1 MATADSV
8 IFFLELANNT
18 KLYHWVTTGFARH
31 KASDELFE
39 SIITIS
45 DEYMET
51 MMGKYGRPKLP
62 TSSKLTLKSLN
73 DKTIIEYYKACIV
86 YLETTFTSTLDTK
99 TDTDLLNLRD
109 ELLGKLKKTLYLFTL
124 S

>member
-1 MATADSV
+1 MADIV

-18 KLYHWVTTGFARH
+18 KVYHWMTTCFAKH

-39 SIITIS
+39 SIINIS
-45 DEYMET
+45 DEFMET
-51 MMGKYGRPKLP
+51 MMGKYGRPKLSV
-62 TSSKLTLKSLN
+62 SSKLTLKTLN
-73 DKTIIEYYKACIV
+73 DKTVIEYYKACIV
-86 YLETTFTSTLDTK
+86 YLETSFTNTLDTK

>member
-1 MATADSV
+1 MADIV

-18 KLYHWVTTGFARH
+18 KVYHWMTTGFARH

-39 SIITIS
+39 TIINIS
-45 DEYMET
+45 DEFMET

-62 TSSKLTLKSLN
+62 ATSKLTLKSLN
-73 DKTIIEYYKACIV
+73 DKTITEYYKACIA
-86 YLETTFTSTLDTK
+86 YLENAFTTTLDTK